1 MRATLAQPSPSQS
14 EKLDDIGRAFF
25 AAVDRDGRPAFVLIA
40 AVVVLALIAG
50 LVYWVLRDV
59 RRDRIEQSARDS
71 RHEATMS
78 MLPASGGEGRKWAR
92 VAAHLPMS
100 VQHPDGQRFW
110 YEDCKT
116 LSISAGSVAFLS
128 SIPPAPGCPIDFML
142 DLGEKERLPLRGVV
156 ERVEPSNDGAT
167 ALVAVK
173 LDPSMTTE
181 RERVVR
187 WVAHEEQRELALAHR
202 GPVCPV
208 CGRPAEHGAVHS
220 TCAPPANG
228 AGPRRAGA

>member
-1 MRATLAQPSPSQS
+1 
-14 EKLDDIGRAFF
+14 
-25 AAVDRDGRPAFVLIA
+25 
-40 AVVVLALIAG
+40 
-50 LVYWVLRDV
+50 
-59 RRDRIEQSARDS
+59 
-71 RHEATMS
+71 
-78 MLPASGGEGRKWAR
+78 
-92 VAAHLPMS
+92 
-100 VQHPDGQRFW
+100 
-110 YEDCKT
+110 
-116 LSISAGSVAFLS
+116 
-128 SIPPAPGCPIDFML
+128 ML